1 MQYKPQC
8 GETARQ
14 EATVLKLREDTDMVD
29 GGACRLR
36 TVDQELGGHLSL
48 SAAERVGGRAG
59 VVALQVLGHLQQR
72 EAVGRQVPSEDLR
85 DVGLEAPLHLG
96 RRPGGTAAAE
106 VHLGALGCIQ
116 GAIGEGTRG

>member
-1 MQYKPQC
+1 MKAQRRY
-8 GETARQ
+8 RQ
-14 EATVLKLREDTDMVD
+14 GY

-48 SAAERVGGRAG
+48 SAAERIGGRAG
-59 VVALQVLGHLQQR
+59 VVALEVLGHLQQR

-85 DVGLEAPLHLG
+85 DAGLEAPLHLG
-96 RRPGGTAAAE
+96 RRPGGAVAAE